1 MLLTTIILT
10 YFFNPVNLFDWRE
23 KVQALE
29 GEKGGIMKEN
39 GELKQKVG
47 TLETSINTQAKQ
59 IQEKDEDIK
68 VEVNQ
73 FLPQTQIC

>member
-1 MLLTTIILT
+1 MA
-10 YFFNPVNLFDWRE
+10 PVNLFDWRE

-29 GEKGGIMKEN
+29 GEKEGIIKEN

-47 TLETSINTQAKQ
+47 TLETSISTQAKQ

-68 VEVNQ
+68 VKVNE
-73 FLPQTQIC
+73 FLPQTLIC

>member
-1 MLLTTIILT
+1 
-10 YFFNPVNLFDWRE
+10 
-23 KVQALE
+23 
-29 GEKGGIMKEN
+29 MKEN

-68 VEVNQ
+68 VKGNK